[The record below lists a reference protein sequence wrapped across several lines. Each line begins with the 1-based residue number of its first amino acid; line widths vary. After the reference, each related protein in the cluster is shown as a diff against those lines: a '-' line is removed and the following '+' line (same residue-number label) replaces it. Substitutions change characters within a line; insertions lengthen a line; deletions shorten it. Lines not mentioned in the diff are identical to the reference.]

1 MGQQNVLYRTQDN
14 EYEKYSKLSACQI
27 DSKYVW
33 EKFRVG
39 EKVKKDTWRHSYLMK
54 ETLAQDNCEIV
65 DYIHYKLNEVMKRN
79 CNFKFT
85 SERAVSDGS
94 QRSTLVQAFSKNP
107 THFSGGSCQDTCNI
121 VTYID
126 KDFEWEKI
134 EW

>member
-1 MGQQNVLYRTQDN
+1 MGQQNVLYRTQNN

-33 EKFRVG
+33 DKFRIG
-39 EKVKKDTWRHSYLMK
+39 EKVKKDVWLHSYLMK

-65 DYIHYKLNEVMKRN
+65 DYIHYKLNEGMKRN
-79 CNFKFT
+79 CNC
-85 SERAVSDGS
+85 
-94 QRSTLVQAFSKNP
+94 QSTYCNCKP
-107 THFSGGSCQDTCNI
+107 KTYDMCNI